1 MKKALLTLFLSSV
14 CSIAFAQKSVVIID
28 YFTNTVSV
36 DKSDASMLRSKVID
50 GINAINRVNLIDVE
64 SEATLALEASRRNSE
79 MALEDKTARAGVMKT
94 LGANYAIYGSVSKMD
109 ADYKTS
115 DSGSYYVGNIAYS
128 LTVINLENGT
138 VLGTKSFTYTGLT
151 GNTGSS
157 RNEAVVS
164 TLNRVKQSMDNFVN
178 EYFKLSGTIVEM
190 KEANKK
196 GDQAKSVYI
205 SLGSDSGMAKGQ
217 LLEVFEVK
225 MIAGKE
231 AEINVGNLKVD
242 EVVAGDLSDCSV
254 TKGGKEIMTA
264 FKAGSE
270 LRIKTRKDSGF
281 TSFLNGVADTF
292 K

>member
-1 MKKALLTLFLSSV
+1 MKKARLTLFLSSV
-14 CSIAFAQKSVVIID
+14 CSIAFAHKSVVIID
-28 YFTNTVSV
+28 YFTNTASV

-115 DSGSYYVGNIAYS
+115 DRGSYYVGNIAYS